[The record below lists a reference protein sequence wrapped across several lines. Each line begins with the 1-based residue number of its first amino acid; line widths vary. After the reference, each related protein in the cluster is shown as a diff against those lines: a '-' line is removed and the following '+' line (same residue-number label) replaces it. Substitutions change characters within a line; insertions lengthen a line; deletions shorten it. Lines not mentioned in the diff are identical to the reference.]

1 MFEGLEQVSSTS
13 DWLTIF
19 FLIDLILIAV
29 LQFNFPERF
38 NKLFSLVYS
47 EKYYTDYLKTRPLNF
62 NLFHIIF
69 FFIIVFNI
77 SIFVYFAFETLSPS
91 SIDHQLF
98 FFFKILLFT
107 ISYFLIRYF
116 IGFILGIIFDIEDN
130 QDYFTFLKMSNLA
143 LISILILPLL
153 ILTNYSVGI
162 YHKFMITF
170 SLVVSLGATIFRCFV
185 LIKNEKLSFDNLLY
199 LFLYLCALELAPFI
213 VVYKLFVE

>member
-1 MFEGLEQVSSTS
+1 MFEGLERVSSTS
-13 DWLTIF
+13 DWLTLF
-19 FLIDLILIAV
+19 FLIDLILIAI
-29 LQFNFPERF
+29 LQFNFTERF

-62 NLFHIIF
+62 NWFHIIF
-69 FFIIVFNI
+69 FFVIVFNI
-77 SIFVYFAFETLSPS
+77 SIYVYFAFEALSPA
-91 SIDHQLF
+91 SIHHQLF
-98 FFFKILLFT
+98 FFLQILFVT

-116 IGFILGIIFDIEDN
+116 IGFILGVIFDLEDN

-143 LISILILPLL
+143 LLSIIILPLL
-153 ILTNYSVGI
+153 ILTNYSVGV

-170 SLVVSLGATIFRCFV
+170 SLLASLAVTIFRYFV
-185 LIKNEKLSFDNLLY
+185 VIKNEKLSFDNLLY